1 MIIVSKNIKHL
12 NNSTQDY
19 QTLENLTHD
28 NLSFIDP
35 SAKIYQ
41 KFKKKDGYFY
51 RLSEKSRLKII
62 SLKIKVSI
70 KYFS

>member
-1 MIIVSKNIKHL
+1 MIIISKNIKHL
-12 NNSTQDY
+12 NNSTKYY

-41 KFKKKDGYFY
+41 K
-51 RLSEKSRLKII
+51 I
-62 SLKIKVSI
+62 KIKGWL
-70 KYFS
+70 FL